1 VPRTVRQLLNHCLER
16 DPRAR
21 LRDVAD
27 ARLLLEPASS
37 EATPRSAL
45 SHRNWLRGALAVASG
60 IAFFAAG
67 LYWSRAVP
75 SPIAES
81 VRRVMVPLSSL
92 PPVSTSPTGPALALA
107 PDGSTIAFVG
117 RRGEQHQLFVHRL
130 ADGTTTP
137 IRGVFGPVTPVFS
150 PDSRWVAFGA
160 GSAVW
165 RAPAVGG
172 QAEILC
178 THPGGLGQPWK
189 PHPDG
194 LDHAVE
200 LVALVRDLGDFS
212 VGVAAFPG
220 GHPEAVDL
228 DADAGVLVAKAA
240 AGADYAITQLF
251 FEAEPFLALV
261 RRVRG
266 LGCDMPIIPGIMPIT
281 SLSQVQRFAELS
293 GTSVPTPIVDRFRG
307 LDDPHDV
314 RATGVEL
321 ATALC
326 RELIDSGVPGLHFY
340 TLNRSKATR
349 EIFAALHA

>member
-1 VPRTVRQLLNHCLER
+1 MREAMAAHTPSYSFEFFPPKDDEGETRLWQAIRELEPLDPTFVSVTYGAGGSTRDRTIRITER
-16 DPRAR
+16 IASETTLTPVAHLTCVGHSRRELRA
-21 LRDVAD
+21 VVGSYAD
-27 ARLLLEPASS
+27 AGV
-37 EATPRSAL
+37 
-45 SHRNWLRGALAVASG
+45 RNILALRGD
-60 IAFFAAG
+60 
-67 LYWSRAVP
+67 P
-75 SPIAES
+75 
-81 VRRVMVPLSSL
+81 
-92 PPVSTSPTGPALALA
+92 
-107 PDGSTIAFVG
+107 
-117 RRGEQHQLFVHRL
+117 
-130 ADGTTTP
+130 
-137 IRGVFGPVTPVFS
+137 
-150 PDSRWVAFGA
+150 
-160 GSAVW
+160 
-165 RAPAVGG
+165 
-172 QAEILC
+172 
-178 THPGGLGQPWK
+178 PGGLGQPWK

>member
-1 VPRTVRQLLNHCLER
+1 MVGRGAGRGRRRVTREEMAAHTPSYSFEFFPPKDDEGETRLWQAIRELEPLGPTFVSVTYGAGGSTRDRTIRITER
-16 DPRAR
+16 IASETTLTPVAHLTCVGHSRRELRA
-21 LRDVAD
+21 VVGSYAD
-27 ARLLLEPASS
+27 AGV
-37 EATPRSAL
+37 
-45 SHRNWLRGALAVASG
+45 RNILALRGD
-60 IAFFAAG
+60 
-67 LYWSRAVP
+67 P
-75 SPIAES
+75 
-81 VRRVMVPLSSL
+81 
-92 PPVSTSPTGPALALA
+92 
-107 PDGSTIAFVG
+107 
-117 RRGEQHQLFVHRL
+117 
-130 ADGTTTP
+130 
-137 IRGVFGPVTPVFS
+137 
-150 PDSRWVAFGA
+150 
-160 GSAVW
+160 
-165 RAPAVGG
+165 
-172 QAEILC
+172 
-178 THPGGLGQPWK
+178 PGGLGQPWK

-281 SLSQVQRFAELS
+281 SLSQVQRLAELS

>member
-1 VPRTVRQLLNHCLER
+1 MREAMAAHTPSYSFEFFPPKDDEGETRLWQAIRELEPLDPTFVSVTYGAGGSTRDRTIRITER
-16 DPRAR
+16 IASETTLTPVAHLTCVGHSRRELRA
-21 LRDVAD
+21 VVGSYAD
-27 ARLLLEPASS
+27 AGV
-37 EATPRSAL
+37 
-45 SHRNWLRGALAVASG
+45 RNILALRGD
-60 IAFFAAG
+60 
-67 LYWSRAVP
+67 P
-75 SPIAES
+75 
-81 VRRVMVPLSSL
+81 
-92 PPVSTSPTGPALALA
+92 
-107 PDGSTIAFVG
+107 
-117 RRGEQHQLFVHRL
+117 
-130 ADGTTTP
+130 
-137 IRGVFGPVTPVFS
+137 
-150 PDSRWVAFGA
+150 
-160 GSAVW
+160 
-165 RAPAVGG
+165 
-172 QAEILC
+172 
-178 THPGGLGQPWK
+178 PGGLGQPWK

-281 SLSQVQRFAELS
+281 SLSQVQRLAELS

>member
-1 VPRTVRQLLNHCLER
+1 MREAMAAHTPSYSFEFFPPKDDEGETRLWQAIRELEPLDPTFVSVTYGAGGSTRDRTIRITER
-16 DPRAR
+16 IASETTLTPVAHLTCVGHSRRELRA
-21 LRDVAD
+21 VVGSYAD
-27 ARLLLEPASS
+27 AGV
-37 EATPRSAL
+37 
-45 SHRNWLRGALAVASG
+45 RNILALRGD
-60 IAFFAAG
+60 
-67 LYWSRAVP
+67 P
-75 SPIAES
+75 
-81 VRRVMVPLSSL
+81 
-92 PPVSTSPTGPALALA
+92 
-107 PDGSTIAFVG
+107 
-117 RRGEQHQLFVHRL
+117 
-130 ADGTTTP
+130 
-137 IRGVFGPVTPVFS
+137 
-150 PDSRWVAFGA
+150 
-160 GSAVW
+160 
-165 RAPAVGG
+165 
-172 QAEILC
+172 
-178 THPGGLGQPWK
+178 PGGLGQPWK

-266 LGCDMPIIPGIMPIT
+266 LGCDMPIIAGIMPIT
-281 SLSQVQRFAELS
+281 SLSQVQRLAELS